1 MSMSGMGDTVQK
13 AGRRAETRTKAQIV
27 EAAIAI
33 LDGEGEAALTFRA
46 LAARLST
53 GAGALYWH
61 VANKDDLLAAATD
74 HVVSRAMTGIDEG
87 GADPEE
93 AIRAIALAVFDA
105 FDAHPWIGAQL
116 SLAPGRS
123 GMVDVFEAIGSRLR
137 SPGVPAE
144 ARFHAWSA
152 LVNYIFGVAAQNADN
167 ARRTNGEMTR
177 EALLEAISERWTR
190 LDAAEYPFLHEIAAH
205 LPGHDDREQFLAG
218 INLILTGIRRA

>member
-1 MSMSGMGDTVQK
+1 MTDSASR
-13 AGRRAETRTKAQIV
+13 AGRRAETRTKTQIV

-53 GAGALYWH
+53 GPGAIYWH

-74 HVVSRAMTGIDEG
+74 HVVSQAVAGIDPLAAE
-87 GADPEE
+87 PKE
-93 AIRAIALAVFDA
+93 AIRAIALEVFDA

-116 SLAPGRS
+116 SLGPGRS
-123 GMVDVFEAIGSRLR
+123 GMLQVFEAIGSQLRLL
-137 SPGVPAE
+137 GVPQS

-167 ARRTNGEMTR
+167 ARRVHGDMTR
-177 EALLEAISERWTR
+177 EALLGVIAESWMK
-190 LDAAEYPFLHEIAAH
+190 LDPGDYPFLHEIATS

-218 INLILTGIRRA
+218 IDLVLTGIGAA

>member
-1 MSMSGMGDTVQK
+1 MTGSTPR
-13 AGRRAETRTKAQIV
+13 AGRRAEARTKTQIV

-53 GAGALYWH
+53 GAGAIYWH

-74 HVVSRAMTGIDEG
+74 HVVSHAMAEFGVSAAE
-87 GADPEE
+87 PEE
-93 AIRAIALAVFDA
+93 DIRAIALAVFDA
-105 FDAHPWIGAQL
+105 FDAHPWIGARL

-123 GMVDVFEAIGSRLR
+123 GMLQVFEAIGSRLE
-137 SPGVPAE
+137 PLGVPQS

-152 LVNYIFGVAAQNADN
+152 LVNYIFGVAVQNADN
-167 ARRTNGEMTR
+167 ARRAHGEMTR
-177 EALLEAISERWTR
+177 EGLLGMIAERWAQ
-190 LDAAEYPFLHEIAAH
+190 LDAANYPFLHEIAAQ

-218 INLILTGIRRA
+218 IDLILAGLRCR